1 MFVLRS
7 KSVYRVYTL
16 PWMREP
22 DPADQETRQA
32 VEVKNLILKMLT
44 SLHMYIVNYMTTHV
58 HDYIQGVHKKLKVT
72 LEGYST
78 P

>member
-32 VEVKNLILKMLT
+32 VEVNNLILKMLT
-44 SLHMYIVNYMTTHV
+44 SLHMYICTHVHNYMITYVHNYMTTYV
-58 HDYIQGVHKKLKVT
+58 HNYMT
-72 LEGYST
+72 T
-78 P
+78 